1 MDQIHA
7 TAVVEGDVK
16 LGEGVEI
23 GPYCVV
29 RGDVTLN
36 DGVRLLSGVSIQG
49 PATIGNETV
58 VYPNA
63 SIGYE
68 PQDYKFKPGSETAGV
83 TIGHNTIIR
92 EHVTVHAATKLDE
105 PTRIGNRVMMMVNSH
120 AGHDARVG
128 DDVVIVNNCLLAGH
142 AQVHDRVVMSGGV
155 MVHQFGR
162 VGFGVMCSGGS
173 ILSNDV
179 PPYCMTAGRN
189 MVMGL
194 NMVGM
199 RRSGMPKEEIE
210 AVRYAYRRVLRL
222 NPPLGEMRAQL
233 EELAAGSEAVRKISD
248 FIRDAKRPITPVG
261 GRRSQGR
268 E

>member
-1 MDQIHA
+1 MHQIHA
-7 TAVVEGDVK
+7 TAVVEGDVE

-23 GPYCVV
+23 GPHCVV
-29 RGDVTLN
+29 RGDVTLG
-36 DGVRLLSGVSIQG
+36 DGVRLLSSVSIQG
-49 PATIGNETV
+49 PVRIGSGTV
-58 VYPNA
+58 LYPNA

-83 TIGHNTIIR
+83 EIGCNTIVR

-105 PTRIGNRVMMMVNSH
+105 PTRIGDRVMMMVGCH
-120 AGHDARVG
+120 AGHDACVG
-128 DDVVIVNNCLLAGH
+128 NDVVMVNSSQIAGH
-142 AQVHDRVVMSGGV
+142 GRVHDRVIMSGGV
-155 MVHQFGR
+155 LLHQFCRIGY
-162 VGFGVMCSGGS
+162 GVMCSGGS

-210 AVRYAYRRVLRL
+210 AVRTAYRRVLRL

-233 EELAAGSEAVRKISD
+233 AELAEHSEAVRRMSD

-268 E
+268 D